1 MSEVAPVSRY
11 RIAEF
16 GALLADPARVAILL
30 ALMDGS
36 ARPAGELARQAR
48 VAAATASAHLA
59 RLVAAGLLAVR
70 PQGRHRYFRLADDD
84 AAHLIETLVAA
95 RGIRSESSLPPTR
108 NGTAALRNARTCYR
122 HLAGHLGVALFDAL
136 LRHELMAAT
145 SDGLRLSTEGVVRLR
160 ALELLQSDD
169 EPVMVRLRGRVCLD
183 WTERRNHLGGRLGGA
198 LCERLLTRGWLRVC
212 PSSRALTVPGLG
224 RERLRNLGVE

>member
-1 MSEVAPVSRY
+1 MSDVAPVSRY

-36 ARPAGELARQAR
+36 ARPAGELARHAH

-59 RLVAAGLLAVR
+59 RLVEIGLLAVR
-70 PQGRHRYFRLADDD
+70 PQGRHRYFRLADDG

-95 RGIRSESSLPPTR
+95 RGVRSGPSLPPTH
-108 NGTAALRNARTCYR
+108 NGNAALRNARTCYR
-122 HLAGHLGVALFDAL
+122 HLAGRLGVALFDAL
-136 LRHELMAAT
+136 LRHELLITT
-145 SDGLRLSTEGVVRLR
+145 SDGLRLSAGGVGRLR
-160 ALELLQSDD
+160 TLELLQSDD
-169 EPVMVRLRGRVCLD
+169 EPVMVRLQGRACLD
-183 WTERRNHLGGRLGGA
+183 WTERRDHLGGRLGGS

-212 PSSRALTVPGLG
+212 PSSRALTVTGLG
-224 RERLRNLGVE
+224 RERLRNLGVG